1 MTLRALVKQ
10 NVLLQADES
19 AQALAASR
27 KGKLVVQKKLGLC
40 PKSIQKYFLNFH
52 GKI

>member
-19 AQALAASR
+19 AQALASR
-27 KGKLVVQKKLGLC
+27 KGKLAVQK
-40 PKSIQKYFLNFH
+40 S
-52 GKI
+52 

>member
-19 AQALAASR
+19 AQALASR
-27 KGKLVVQKKLGLC
+27 KGKLAVR
-40 PKSIQKYFLNFH
+40 KS
-52 GKI
+52 